1 MATTRCTTVTPTR
14 GHRRLVVHAIPPLH
28 AIHDGRELLLG
39 LLFVR
44 ADGSEDCPVLVKIV
58 VAVLRSA
65 ATQPHMRGT

>member
-1 MATTRCTTVTPTR
+1 M
-14 GHRRLVVHAIPPLH
+14 HAIPPLH

-58 VAVLRSA
+58 VAVLPSA
-65 ATQPHMRGT
+65 ATQPHTRDT